1 MKFAYQDWRRQWGYN
16 RFCGGALVW
25 QLNDCWP
32 GTSWSIVDYY
42 HRKKPAYY
50 TIKRALCP
58 MAIGVRRTYHDWSVD
73 HARPAKTS
81 KYEVWISSDA
91 RRNSAT
97 SNSHSNSKIENN
109 RLLSATVKLRFIS
122 ISSGKDIHPPIRK
135 ERVAIVPNGTT
146 DVLRGVIDNVKD
158 EPHVLAATLIIDGKM
173 VSRDTDF
180 PQPLK
185 YLDFSDRGVRVEMV
199 LRSDD
204 CRSSGDY
211 NGDNGNSDGKGNG
224 DDAATAHSAPAPI
237 AVPAESVNSCDV
249 TERENLFVERFVV
262 TATKPTKGLV
272 FEERDGVTLSD
283 SGFDLVPG
291 DGDDNDDD
299 GNGNCNGNGQY
310 IVHVRGLR
318 ASDEPLNW
326 RYLGQ

>member
-1 MKFAYQDWRRQWGYN
+1 
-16 RFCGGALVW
+16 
-25 QLNDCWP
+25 
-32 GTSWSIVDYY
+32 
-42 HRKKPAYY
+42 
-50 TIKRALCP
+50 
-58 MAIGVRRTYHDWSVD
+58 
-73 HARPAKTS
+73 
-81 KYEVWISSDA
+81 
-91 RRNSAT
+91 
-97 SNSHSNSKIENN
+97 
-109 RLLSATVKLRFIS
+109 
-122 ISSGKDIHPPIRK
+122 
-135 ERVAIVPNGTT
+135 
-146 DVLRGVIDNVKD
+146 
-158 EPHVLAATLIIDGKM
+158 M

-211 NGDNGNSDGKGNG
+211 NGDNGNSEGNG
-224 DDAATAHSAPAPI
+224 DGDGDNTATAHSAPAPI

-249 TERENLFVERFVV
+249 NERENLSVERFVV

-291 DGDDNDDD
+291 DSDDDDDDDDDD
-299 GNGNCNGNGQY
+299 GNGNGNGQY

-318 ASDEPLNW
+318 ASDEPLRW